1 MQSKSYLWEDDFDIT
16 KIRSRW
22 VLDSRS
28 NPTVETEVY
37 TLAGGFGR
45 AIVPSGASTGSHE
58 ALELR
63 DGSREFHGRGV
74 LKAVENV
81 NTVIA
86 REIIGMDSR
95 RQEDIDKKMLDIDG
109 TPNKSRLGANAILS
123 VSLAVAHAA
132 SSTYGVPL
140 YFYLGGMQAY
150 LLPVPLM
157 NIINGGKHAGNELK
171 IQEFMIVPVGAKTFR
186 EALKMGSE
194 TYNSLRKILKE
205 KYGSS
210 AINVGDEGGFAP
222 PMKNTREALDALIA
236 AIKDSGYSPGKD
248 IALALDAAASEFYDD
263 KRNVYY
269 LDGKEYSRENLINYY
284 KELVQEYPIVSIE
297 DPLHEEDF
305 EGFAIATQEL
315 KIQIVGDDLFVT
327 NVKRISKGIASR
339 AANALL
345 LKVNQIGTLT
355 ESLNAARLVTMNNYS
370 LIISHRSGESED
382 VTISHIAVAL
392 NAGQIKTGAPA
403 RGERTAKYN
412 ELLRIEEELGSR
424 ATYPGIGIFK
434 HYKLGSL

>member
-1 MQSKSYLWEDDFDIT
+1 MQSASYIWEDDFEIT
-16 KIRSRW
+16 RVRARW

-28 NPTVETEVY
+28 NPTVEAEVF
-37 TLAGGFGR
+37 TLGGGFGR
-45 AIVPSGASTGSHE
+45 AIVPSGASTGTHE

-63 DGSREFHGRGV
+63 DGGKSFHGRGV

-95 RQEDIDKKMLDIDG
+95 RQEDIDRKMLGLDG
-109 TPNKSRLGANAILS
+109 TPNKSKLGANAILS

-132 SSTYGVPL
+132 ANTYGIPL
-140 YFYLGGMQAY
+140 FYYLGGMLAY

-171 IQEFMIVPVGAKTFR
+171 IQEFMVVPVGAKSFQ
-186 EALKMGSE
+186 EALRMGSE
-194 TYNSLRKILKE
+194 VYHSLKNILKE
-205 KYGSS
+205 KYGAS

-222 PMKNTREALDALIA
+222 PMKNTREALDALVE
-236 AIKDSGYSPGKD
+236 AIKSSGYDPGKD
-248 IALALDAAASEFYDD
+248 IALALDAAASEFYDET
-263 KRNVYY
+263 KKVYV
-269 LDGKEYSRENLINYY
+269 LDGKEFTREELIQYYKNLI
-284 KELVQEYPIVSIE
+284 QEYPVVSLE

-305 EGFAIATQEL
+305 EGFVIATKEL
-315 KIQIVGDDLFVT
+315 KIQVVGDDLFVT
-327 NVKRISKGIASR
+327 NVQRISKGIALK

-355 ESLNAARLVTMNNYS
+355 ESLEAARLVTLNNYS

-382 VTISHIAVAL
+382 NTIAHLAVAL

-424 ATYPGIGIFK
+424 AKYPGLQVFK
-434 HYKLGSL
+434 HYRLGTI